1 MPTVSNNSIGTGGVF
16 RWNSLLIRGVKRT
29 CLLTGLGL
37 AVAAVLLSF
46 RELEPSYQG
55 RSLSEWLLYYHPPS
69 RPSPALPTQEE
80 AAYVIRQIGTN
91 ALPCLVRWLPYEI
104 PTWRMRFNKF
114 VSRLPQGLIWT
125 FRDRSLIKAEAARE
139 GFKIL
144 GSNAAPSIPALAR
157 IANDP
162 RLNWKW
168 SGQRAVYSLGDIGEE
183 ALPVLVKTLAN
194 PHAPNRYLIINQI
207 QRMNDSGV
215 NISLAIPTILQCLSD
230 ADTNVVT
237 EAKRQIAE
245 LKRQPQLLVS
255 SLTNSLQGSD
265 SHEQLATLKTLADL
279 GDVATLAVPTLI
291 SMLSSPNAEVRSAA
305 TNLLAAV
312 APAVMPPNPH

>member
-1 MPTVSNNSIGTGGVF
+1 
-16 RWNSLLIRGVKRT
+16 
-29 CLLTGLGL
+29 
-37 AVAAVLLSF
+37 
-46 RELEPSYQG
+46 
-55 RSLSEWLLYYHPPS
+55 
-69 RPSPALPTQEE
+69 
-80 AAYVIRQIGTN
+80 
-91 ALPCLVRWLPYEI
+91 
-104 PTWRMRFNKF
+104 MRFNKF